1 MKKVD
6 KKWLIAGGVTVLSL
20 AGLFWLANKVVPRTL
35 VSLTRAEVVGSVSF
49 GDSIMIG
56 EKILAKADGIDK
68 CKVNVFLT
76 DKDGRGVAGKRVVL
90 EGAEG
95 LTVGGG
101 EASNVEGKVAFE
113 LTSQKEGQFKLT
125 AMVEGVPMGKELTV
139 TFRN

>member
-1 MKKVD
+1 MRKVD
-6 KKWLIAGGVTVLSL
+6 KRWLVVGGVTLSSL
-20 AGLFWLANKVVPRTL
+20 AGLFWLANMIVPRTL

-56 EKILAKADGIDK
+56 EKILAKADGVDT
-68 CKVNVFLT
+68 CKVNIFLT

-90 EGAEG
+90 EGVEG

-101 EASNVEGKVAFE
+101 EVSNVEGKVTFE
-113 LTSQKEGQFKLT
+113 LASQKEGQFKLK
-125 AMVEGVPMGKELTV
+125 AMVEGVPMGRELTV